1 MKKVLFLCSKNKLR
15 SPTAEAIFSS
25 VEGWEV
31 YSAGI
36 NNDAEIHV
44 SVEDIEWA
52 DYIFV
57 LEKAHKKKLRSKFGR
72 ALKDQKVTSL
82 DIPDNYE
89 YIDEK
94 LIEILQSKVPGF
106 VQ

>member
-15 SPTAEAIFSS
+15 SPTAEAIFSN

-36 NNDAEIHV
+36 SNDAEIHV

-52 DYIFV
+52 DIIFV
-57 LEKAHKKKLRSKFGR
+57 MENAHKKKLSNKFGR
-72 ALKDQKVTSL
+72 VIKKQKVISL
-82 DIPDNYE
+82 DIPDDYE
-89 YIDEK
+89 YMDEK
-94 LIEILQSKVPGF
+94 LIEILQSKVPGL
-106 VQ
+106 VH